1 MKLVDYRKKAYL
13 KICRRQVELI
23 DAKRSSGNPKG
34 YDTYFK
40 KVLHA
45 LQPDFINTIKT
56 LKLNQSTLNKNS
68 KLLNNIY
75 VMWWQGM
82 DNAPALII
90 NNIKR
95 MKRIFGK
102 DNVHIIT
109 EKNWRQYCSIP
120 NTIIEKFNV
129 GKVSIAALSDIIR
142 FNLLK
147 EHGGLWID
155 STVIL
160 NNKCKDILARYN
172 DNGFFTIS
180 NFEQDY
186 HFISKSRWTAWFI
199 GGKAGYP
206 LFEFAT
212 AFYSKYFENHDFL
225 LDYYTIDDIIAYFY
239 INNAEFKND
248 IDRISYNWNPYL
260 WSNNMYGSYD
270 RQLIKE
276 FEHKDR
282 YSIQK
287 FTYKYDQKYAD
298 DTNSLIYFILNS
310 KNY

>member
-13 KICRRQVELI
+13 KICRRQVELV
-23 DAKRSSGNPKG
+23 DTKRSSGNPKG
-34 YDTYFK
+34 YDKYFK

-45 LQPDFINTIKT
+45 LQPDFINATRI
-56 LKLNQSTLNKNS
+56 LNLNQSTLNKNS

-90 NNIKR
+90 NNIQR

-109 EKNWRQYCSIP
+109 EKNWKQYCSIP

-129 GKVSIAALSDIIR
+129 GKVSIAAPSDVIR

-160 NNKCKDILARYN
+160 NNKCKDILSQYN

-260 WSNNMYGSYD
+260 WSQNMYKPYK
-270 RQLIKE
+270 KE
-276 FEHKDR
+276 YIEKFKRENV

-287 FTYKYDQKYAD
+287 FTYKYTQA
-298 DTNSLIYFILNS
+298 N
-310 KNY
+310 KNTIKTLLDAVINNEI

>member
-1 MKLVDYRKKAYL
+1 MRLVDYRKKAYL
-13 KICRRQVELI
+13 KICRRQVELV
-23 DAKRSSGNPKG
+23 DTKRSSGNPKG
-34 YDTYFK
+34 YDKYFK

-45 LQPDFINTIKT
+45 LQPDFINATRI
-56 LKLNQSTLNKNS
+56 LNLNQSTLNKNS

-90 NNIKR
+90 NNIQR

-109 EKNWRQYCSIP
+109 EKNWKQYCSIP

-129 GKVSIAALSDIIR
+129 GKVSIAALSDVIR

-160 NNKCKDILARYN
+160 NNKCKDILSQYN

-260 WSNNMYGSYD
+260 WSQNMYKPYK
-270 RQLIKE
+270 KE
-276 FEHKDR
+276 YIEKFKRENA

-287 FTYKYDQKYAD
+287 FTYKYTQA
-298 DTNSLIYFILNS
+298 N
-310 KNY
+310 KNTIKTLLDAVINNEI

>member
-13 KICRRQVELI
+13 KMCRRQVELI

-34 YDTYFK
+34 YNKYFK

-45 LQPDFINTIKT
+45 LQPDFINATQT

-90 NNIKR
+90 NNIQR

-239 INNAEFKND
+239 TIDLKFKND
-248 IDRISYNWNPYL
+248 INSISADWHPYL
-260 WSNNMYGSYD
+260 MNNNINKAYD
-270 RQLIKE
+270 PNLFDK
-276 FEHKDR
+276 FDHDPL

-287 FTYKYDQKYAD
+287 FTYKYDESLSKNKDTVLYA
-298 DTNSLIYFILNS
+298 ILNNS
-310 KNY
+310 FK

>member
-13 KICRRQVELI
+13 KICRRQAELV
-23 DAKRSSGNPKG
+23 DTKRSSGNPKG
-34 YDTYFK
+34 YDKYFK

-45 LQPDFINTIKT
+45 LQPDFINATRI
-56 LKLNQSTLNKNS
+56 LNLNQSTLNKNS

-90 NNIKR
+90 NNIQR

-109 EKNWRQYCSIP
+109 EKNWKQYCSIP

-129 GKVSIAALSDIIR
+129 GKVSIAALSDVIR

-160 NNKCKDILARYN
+160 NNKCKDILSQYN

-260 WSNNMYGSYD
+260 WSQNMYKPYK
-270 RQLIKE
+270 KE
-276 FEHKDR
+276 YIEKFKRENV

-287 FTYKYDQKYAD
+287 FTYKYTQA
-298 DTNSLIYFILNS
+298 N
-310 KNY
+310 KNTIKTLLDAVINNEI

>member
-13 KICRRQVELI
+13 KICRRQVELV
-23 DAKRSSGNPKG
+23 DTKRSSGNPKG
-34 YDTYFK
+34 YDKYFK

-45 LQPDFINTIKT
+45 LQPDFINATRI
-56 LKLNQSTLNKNS
+56 LNLNQSTLNKNS

-90 NNIKR
+90 NNIQR

-109 EKNWRQYCSIP
+109 EKNWKQYCSIS

-129 GKVSIAALSDIIR
+129 GKVSIAALSDVIR

-160 NNKCKDILARYN
+160 NNKCKDILSQYN

-260 WSNNMYGSYD
+260 WSQNMYKPYK
-270 RQLIKE
+270 KE
-276 FEHKDR
+276 YIEKFKRENV

-287 FTYKYDQKYAD
+287 FTYKYTQS
-298 DTNSLIYFILNS
+298 N
-310 KNY
+310 KNTIKTLLDAVINNEI